1 MGTISEIDTTISA
14 SGKITTIVPNV
25 EVQSNYNSVVKE
37 IYVKKGQSVKKD
49 EQMLAFDST
58 LQKADRMKLNY
69 QLSVINSK
77 IDRLKKQSM
86 LRTNVAVKNPK
97 DERQSKI
104 FKDKRDQYLAK
115 MASLDQQISST
126 GDDLKYVKEQLDI
139 QLKLED
145 SKKELFDLDLV
156 AEAQVLSERNKRL
169 SLEKEFTKTSNKL
182 SELKSNRKEYTS
194 QFFGGIND
202 ELVSLEDQ
210 RMNLQEDLKNLKD
223 NKQML
228 LFELRPMVWF

>member
-1 MGTISEIDTTISA
+1 
-14 SGKITTIVPNV
+14 
-25 EVQSNYNSVVKE
+25 
-37 IYVKKGQSVKKD
+37 
-49 EQMLAFDST
+49 MLAFDST

-86 LRTNVAVKNPK
+86 LRTNIAVKNPK

-145 SKKELFDLDLV
+145 SKKELFELDLV